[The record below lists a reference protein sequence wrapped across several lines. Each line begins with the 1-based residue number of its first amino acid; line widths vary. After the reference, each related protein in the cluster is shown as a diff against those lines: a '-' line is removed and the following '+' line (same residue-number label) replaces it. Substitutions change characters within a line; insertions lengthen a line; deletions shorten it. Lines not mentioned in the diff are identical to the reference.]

1 MGDLVYIHRSKE
13 KWIDIKEE
21 PLPNEEF
28 CLLFAR
34 GTADAP
40 IMELLSPDTDKQI
53 TMSFLSSLGIRPLY
67 WMRVPEPPMR
77 GKKEKST

>member
-21 PLPNEEF
+21 PLPNEE
-28 CLLFAR
+28 CWLLLAR

-40 IMELLSPDTDKQI
+40 IMEL
-53 TMSFLSSLGIRPLY
+53 
-67 WMRVPEPPMR
+67 
-77 GKKEKST
+77 